1 MSVDGKGLLVIISA
15 PSGAGKDASI
25 ERLVKKVPDAVVY
38 VTATSRKPRPGEVD
52 GVRYYFYTPEKFR
65 QEIEAG
71 NFFEWSIVHGEFK
84 GVRRDILGDTLRDHK
99 IVIVKPDPQGMR
111 KIKSQLPEALT
122 IFIMPPS
129 IEALQRRL
137 EHRGTETPEQ
147 RAVRLRNAEIEM
159 AAAPEY
165 DYVVVNEDGKLDETV
180 DKIAEII
187 KKEAKRPRHYEL
199 RRRVPLRSRSSPA
212 FGAQRAR
219 SPIRCPKLSC
229 SSLGS
234 SFVSGSARVPSQAS
248 SYGSMRRTRE
258 RSARSTRSCTR
269 SRCSDRTSSLS
280 RRGSRPSTAP
290 ASPTRYARCCR
301 PLSRAARASVCP
313 PRVVTGVKPSSH

>member
-1 MSVDGKGLLVIISA
+1 MSIDGRGLLVIISA
-15 PSGAGKDASI
+15 PSGAGKDVVI
-25 ERLVKKVPDAVVY
+25 DQLVQQLDDAVVY

-52 GVRYYFYTPEKFR
+52 GVRYYFYSPEKFR

-71 NFFEWSIVHGEFK
+71 NFYEWSIVHGEFK
-84 GVRRDILGDTLRDHK
+84 GVRRDILGDTLRGHR

-165 DYVVVNEDGKLDETV
+165 DYVVVNEDGKLDQTV
-180 DKIAEII
+180 KEIAEII
-187 KKEAKRPRHYEL
+187 RKETTKPRHYDL
-199 RRRVPLRSRSSPA
+199 
-212 FGAQRAR
+212 
-219 SPIRCPKLSC
+219 
-229 SSLGS
+229 
-234 SFVSGSARVPSQAS
+234 
-248 SYGSMRRTRE
+248 
-258 RSARSTRSCTR
+258 
-269 SRCSDRTSSLS
+269 
-280 RRGSRPSTAP
+280 
-290 ASPTRYARCCR
+290 
-301 PLSRAARASVCP
+301 
-313 PRVVTGVKPSSH
+313 